1 MAMGLMQGLTINN
14 NESSDDRLIYPTVAA
29 FLSTG
34 GEVNGVSK
42 PKVGKTRRYPFMQ
55 VVITS
60 EKKVYW
66 FDGGVEDA
74 DFKPMPGGDI
84 SASDIE
90 DIVKDYLESSE
101 GTALIEGVVEE
112 KMDNALTWTVH
123 A

>member
-1 MAMGLMQGLTINN
+1 MAMSLMQGLAINN
-14 NESSDDRLIYPTVAA
+14 NEPSDDRLIYPTVAA

-60 EKKVYW
+60 EKKTYW

-74 DFKPMPGGDI
+74 DFKPMPGGEGVGEIDI
-84 SASDIE
+84 PTLVGE
-90 DIVKDYLESSE
+90 LVKDNDFKAAVGE
-101 GTALIEGVVEE
+101 VV
-112 KMDNALTWTVH
+112 DSAIAWTVH
-123 A
+123 E